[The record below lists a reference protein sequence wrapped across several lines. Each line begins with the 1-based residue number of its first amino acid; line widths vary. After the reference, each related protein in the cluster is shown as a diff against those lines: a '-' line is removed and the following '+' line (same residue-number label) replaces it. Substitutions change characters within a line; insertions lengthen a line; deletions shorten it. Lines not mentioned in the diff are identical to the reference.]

1 MIDEEEIKHLQ
12 KLSKNDLARFI
23 SKQNE
28 NELNGLREE
37 IKRLREEIEKLK
49 ADNIINPFNLCTVLG
64 SVDSKL

>member
-23 SKQNE
+23 SKQSE

-49 ADNIINPFNLCTVLG
+49 ADNQIIL
-64 SVDSKL
+64 